1 MNAIQMDAIKI
12 FGSLEAYEDYRKKA
26 FEVDLE
32 GSEKQIKWAEDI
44 IRRYK
49 DFNHDAKEP
58 TYLVVIRNFIQ
69 HHTEAKFYIEKRDRL
84 ADLIWREIEEFYE
97 ECDEDEAKEIELAKQ
112 YK

>member
-1 MNAIQMDAIKI
+1 MNAVQMDAIKI
-12 FGSLEAYEDYRKKA
+12 FGNLEAYEDYRKKA

-32 GSEKQIKWAEDI
+32 GSEKQIKWAKDI

-58 TYLVVIRNFIQ
+58 TYLIVIRNFIHQ
-69 HHTEAKFYIEKRDRL
+69 HREAKFYIENRDHFE
-84 ADLIWREIEEFYE
+84 DIIWREIEEFYE
-97 ECDEDEAKEIELAKQ
+97 ECDEDEEKEIELAKK

>member
-44 IRRYK
+44 IRRYR

-58 TYLVVIRNFIQ
+58 TYLVVIRNFIHQ
-69 HHTEAKFYIEKRDRL
+69 HREAKFYIEKRESL
-84 ADLIWREIEEFYE
+84 VNLIRREIQEFYE
-97 ECDEDEAKEIELAKQ
+97 VCDEDEEKEIALAKQ